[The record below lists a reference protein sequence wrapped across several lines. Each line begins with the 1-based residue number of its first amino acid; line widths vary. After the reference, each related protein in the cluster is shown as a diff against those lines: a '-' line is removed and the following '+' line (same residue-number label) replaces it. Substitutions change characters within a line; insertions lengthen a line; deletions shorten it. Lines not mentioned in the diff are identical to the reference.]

1 MNTANATQLSNEF
14 QSALSEILPGLY
26 QLCQNYRI
34 TKSINIDLK
43 SPNPD
48 DFPTFRC
55 IRCIDFNGS
64 PYYVCGPNPACL
76 LGADDNSGL
85 ELPPEKVE
93 QFCTDLASKLS
104 TIGAR
109 LSQSQP
115 IDAQFAVQILI
126 HPPRM
131 SCQLVDGVLVCS
143 DQPQ

>member
-1 MNTANATQLSNEF
+1 MDSNIDNPLSDELE
-14 QSALSEILPGLY
+14 SALSEILPSLY

-34 TKSINIDLK
+34 TKSINIDLN
-43 SPNPD
+43 SPNLD
-48 DFPTFRC
+48 DFSPLGC
-55 IRCIDFNGS
+55 IRCIDPTGR
-64 PYYVCGPNPACL
+64 PYYVCGANPSCL

-104 TIGAR
+104 TIGDR
-109 LSQSQP
+109 LSKSQP
-115 IDAQFAVQILI
+115 IDAQFAAQILI